1 MPKVA
6 NLLTLFVLLLVL
18 GVPLN
23 VFAQSGV
30 ETDPSKVDLRALERD
45 IFAEINSLR
54 TDPKTL
60 LANLL
65 FAKQNAK
72 QQTNRN
78 DWTYTLPDT
87 TIAPLSKMYY
97 LDTAIGSAQT
107 QVPVKPLLW
116 SDALAQVTRKY
127 AERNPQ
133 GHFDFG
139 TTLSSRAAESGS
151 WTALGENINY
161 GGTTG
166 LDQVYSLYIDDGVP
180 DFGHR
185 NSLKDP
191 KWTHVGVGCFYKN
204 KFNNIT
210 CVVNYATDWV
220 DKSDMPKLEVGK
232 QYALREGNTFR
243 YFKLTSTTNRAPF
256 PIRIDVCP
264 KPGEM
269 GWINMPDAAELTS
282 VEAAQAAGLVA
293 ANEPCDKNT
302 VPHGILNNGTS
313 LAAPTQT
320 PTPTSAGATS
330 SVPTPTPTGA
340 AQVAPTQTPA
350 GATQVAPTQAS
361 ANATQVAPTQASA
374 GATQVAPTQ
383 APAGATQ
390 VAPTQTSSTSAIEVC
405 ASGAGIGQ
413 QFALRVG
420 TTYFQYGKMTHI
432 KGGSYGVGDSVGRVC
447 LVSAC
452 PLPVPFGEQSFSL
465 GDPRIMTIAEAKAAG
480 LVPVNEA
487 CSDAVAPPYV
497 GTIKHIVPLKFEKD
511 KQYAIR
517 EGSNDFRYYKKISE
531 YQRYAAC
538 PDPGRYN
545 QINVTDTETV
555 MTVQAAL
562 DAKLNPLN
570 QPCNTTQVPYGN

>member
-65 FAKQNAK
+65 FAKQSAK
-72 QQTNRN
+72 QQANGK

-107 QVPVKPLLW
+107 QMPVKPLLW
-116 SDALAQVTRKY
+116 SDALGQVTRKY

-243 YFKLTSTTNRAPF
+243 YFKLTSTTNRKPF

-269 GWINMPDAAELTS
+269 GWINLPDAAELTS

-302 VPHGILNNGTS
+302 APHGILNNGTS

-320 PTPTSAGATS
+320 PTPTSAGTTS
-330 SVPTPTPTGA
+330 SVPTPTSTGA

-374 GATQVAPTQ
+374 NATQVAPTQ
-383 APAGATQ
+383 A
-390 VAPTQTSSTSAIEVC
+390 SSTSGIEVC
-405 ASGAGIGQ
+405 ASGVGLGQ

-432 KGGSYGVGDSVGRVC
+432 RGSVSSDPVGNSSSWQGC
-447 LVSAC
+447 MISAC
-452 PLPVPFGEQSFSL
+452 PLPWPMGGEQGFNL

-487 CSDAVAPPYV
+487 CSDAVAPPFV
-497 GTIKHIVPLKFEKD
+497 GTIKHIVPLKFED
-511 KQYAIR
+511 NKQYAIL
-517 EGSNDFRYYKKISE
+517 EGSNNFRYFKKITGN
-531 YQRYAAC
+531 QRYAAC
-538 PDPGRYN
+538 PEPSRYN
-545 QINVTDTETV
+545 QINVKDTETV

-570 QPCNTTQVPYGN
+570 QPCNTAQVPYGN